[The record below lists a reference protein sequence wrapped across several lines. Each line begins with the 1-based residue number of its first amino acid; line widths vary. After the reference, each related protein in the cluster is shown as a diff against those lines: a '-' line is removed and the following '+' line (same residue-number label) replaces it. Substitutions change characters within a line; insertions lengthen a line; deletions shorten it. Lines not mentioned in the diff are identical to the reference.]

1 MKRSTTFALAAI
13 GASLCAGSA
22 CAQDMR
28 EFDQVMS
35 QRSAEDNAVRLRLSL
50 PFGQAEADRRDPRVS
65 FGFAHNLGDGQLSN
79 FDIFS
84 VSLAGQ
90 TPHLETPYVLRAN
103 GDGEAWYT
111 SPTNWL
117 LVGVGV
123 AAAWAIYD
131 NNQDDNDAPAPQVP
145 S

>member
-1 MKRSTTFALAAI
+1 MKRSSTFALAAI
-13 GASLCAGSA
+13 GASLCAGTA
-22 CAQDMR
+22 YAQDMR

-50 PFGQAEADRRDPRVS
+50 PFGQAEADHRDPRVS
-65 FGFAHNLGDGQLSN
+65 FGFAHNLGNGQLSN

-84 VSLAGQ
+84 VSLAGE
-90 TPHLETPYVLRAN
+90 TPRLETPYVLRAN

-117 LVGVGV
+117 LIGAGV
-123 AAAWAIYD
+123 AAAWIIYD
-131 NNQDDNDAPAPQVP
+131 NNQDDDEQPAPSQ